1 MTSRTLVF
9 ALATLAACA
18 AGGAAAEYSAPTRS
32 TRAQVEPYA
41 GQPVE
46 SVARRP
52 LMNSER
58 WEVLGDYSMLVWE
71 GRAKAWLVD
80 FAHDDEQWAKHELPL
95 VREWQS
101 RWDVSKRG
109 VEVGSLDVP
118 TTNAGGRTQ
127 ATHGSFD
134 NNIDALT
141 TTLERIRG
149 SRLVAPMEWLD
160 FD

>member
-1 MTSRTLVF
+1 MTSRTHAFVLA
-9 ALATLAACA
+9 ALATCVSAT
-18 AGGAAAEYSAPTRS
+18 AAADYSTPTRS

-80 FAHDDEQWAKHELPL
+80 FAHDDEQCEDISQDYRMHMNNTISWLNTSSGHVELHNG
-95 VREWQS
+95 
-101 RWDVSKRG
+101 RWCDIEQIRPVDTK
-109 VEVGSLDVP
+109 
-118 TTNAGGRTQ
+118 
-127 ATHGSFD
+127 
-134 NNIDALT
+134 AL
-141 TTLERIRG
+141 LKWRKSQGIR
-149 SRLVAPMEWLD
+149 SPY
-160 FD
+160 